1 MSTKKNAAKTAVAA
15 EPCQK
20 TQNDQ
25 RLACRE
31 IFGEEHPMNVIYPIE
46 VAATGLFWL
55 ESLFE
60 AIAHDPHATPQ
71 IKSLAE
77 MGAYLAVD
85 HANRADSQH
94 EQLRDAVKRGGA
106 A

>member
-1 MSTKKNAAKTAVAA
+1 MSTKKNAAQVAVMA
-15 EPCQK
+15 EPCQNSA
-20 TQNDQ
+20 NDL

-31 IFGEEHPMNVIYPIE
+31 IFGTEHPMDVIYPIE
-46 VAATGLFWL
+46 VAASGLFWL

-94 EQLRDAVKRGGA
+94 EQLRDAVKNGGA